1 MSQYSVMPLKC
12 STLLFRTALIPG
24 CSVWDYG
31 TWETWE
37 RVLLMGQRRQARLS
51 HRGTSYFCALPW
63 LQDRLIL
70 ARYRFVCGKIVA
82 TWSKTLVL
90 GDAAYFMNCCCI
102 VRTRELAALL
112 GCVTSVFA
120 TKPTS
125 SSITVSILN
134 LFFISLLL
142 SLPVTHICSRSLLSL
157 TLSPLQVFHL
167 SICIPVTPWYIPW
180 MVRN

>member
-1 MSQYSVMPLKC
+1 MFHL
-12 STLLFRTALIPG
+12 A
-24 CSVWDYG
+24 
-31 TWETWE
+31 
-37 RVLLMGQRRQARLS
+37 LS
-51 HRGTSYFCALPW
+51 HSSYPW
-63 LQDRLIL
+63 MQCVRLWDMRDMRACPLNGPEAPGKAFTQRNFIFLCSSL
-70 ARYRFVCGKIVA
+70 ATGPSHPRSVQICLWKIVA
-82 TWSKTLVL
+82 TWSKRLVL
-90 GDAAYFMNCCCI
+90 GDAAYVMNCCCI

-112 GCVTSVFA
+112 GCDTSVFA
-120 TKPTS
+120 TNPTS

-142 SLPVTHICSRSLLSL
+142 SLPVTHICSRSPLSL